1 MSPVSMM
8 AILLGMG
15 VGGLYMSTIR
25 AGGIALLGTFIF
37 GVHFDGSQWAF
48 ALLVFLVAMVALYGL
63 GMLLSSVFLMWG
75 REAWQVS
82 LALQEPVF
90 FLSGQN
96 FR

>member
-1 MSPVSMM
+1 M
-8 AILLGMG
+8 
-15 VGGLYMSTIR
+15 T
-25 AGGIALLGTFIF
+25 
-37 GVHFDGSQWAF
+37 
-48 ALLVFLVAMVALYGL
+48 MVALYGL

-96 FR
+96 FPIEQAIHSVPGLMQGAVTFVSAAVPVSLGP